1 MAFMM
6 MMVMVMVK
14 VTGKVMVMMMVKMTM
29 MTRQAAPT
37 SNLDLWLPTSSTGPN
52 FLFFILKKICVV
64 DDDDDH
70 HHHRYHHHCQH
81 LQLLSQLSQKMVTS
95 AIPVGG
101 FFLLFAVYKHTS
113 IIIMCVDKSWLYT
126 ECSKWQFPQFWI
138 IYPSISPTTLMASVW
153 AGSLMF
159 GFQIKQCTAKQLSP
173 ADVSH
178 ICFKWFLLLGLQSVL
193 FYI

>member
-52 FLFFILKKICVV
+52 FLFFILKKICV
-64 DDDDDH
+64 DDDDD

-81 LQLLSQLSQKMVTS
+81 LQLRENCHRKWSPQPSQSED
-95 AIPVGG
+95 
-101 FFLLFAVYKHTS
+101 FFYFLQYTS
-113 IIIMCVDKSWLYT
+113 I
-126 ECSKWQFPQFWI
+126 Q
-138 IYPSISPTTLMASVW
+138 
-153 AGSLMF
+153 
-159 GFQIKQCTAKQLSP
+159 
-173 ADVSH
+173 VS
-178 ICFKWFLLLGLQSVL
+178 
-193 FYI
+193 